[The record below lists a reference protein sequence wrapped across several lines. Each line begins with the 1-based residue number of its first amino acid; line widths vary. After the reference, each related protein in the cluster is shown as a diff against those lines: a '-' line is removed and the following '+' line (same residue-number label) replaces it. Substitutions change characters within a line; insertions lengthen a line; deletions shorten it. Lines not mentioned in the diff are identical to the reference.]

1 MTVSFARPD
10 VSNLVFHLYER
21 SVHPELFQVHAEEE
35 VWQAAYGAVIRICDA
50 GHIVTVRDK
59 KNTITEVTTTSEQL
73 LPQRN
78 RLIDRRLR
86 GSRDESHHFKS
97 GIHYQVS
104 YQLEQLEPDVYR
116 NLHEEF
122 LIDCD
127 RVNLSHRF
135 PAGNRFSPEPLSIIR
150 TEIAPRSLLIH
161 AYHTFPESCAV
172 VKTQSLF
179 EL

>member
-1 MTVSFARPD
+1 I
-10 VSNLVFHLYER
+10 SNLVFHLYER
-21 SVHPELFQVHAEEE
+21 SVHPELFRVYAEEE
-35 VWQAAYGAVIRICDA
+35 VWQAAYSAVISICDA
-50 GHIVTVRDK
+50 GHIITVRDK
-59 KNTITEVTTTSEQL
+59 KNTVTEVTTTSEQL
-73 LPQRN
+73 LPQRK

-86 GSRDESHHFKS
+86 GSRDESYHFKS

-122 LIDCD
+122 LIDCN